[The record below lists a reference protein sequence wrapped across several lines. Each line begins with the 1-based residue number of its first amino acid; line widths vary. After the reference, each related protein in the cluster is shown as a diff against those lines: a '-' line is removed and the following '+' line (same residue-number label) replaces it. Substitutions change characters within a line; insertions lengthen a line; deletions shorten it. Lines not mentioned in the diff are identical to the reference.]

1 MAMGDGNLVLV
12 DGHAETL
19 TKRIDLALIAQ
30 GYPEECVTWVCDGHR
45 RHCNRIGT
53 DHEVH
58 ACFWCD
64 HA

>member
-1 MAMGDGNLVLV
+1 
-12 DGHAETL
+12 
-19 TKRIDLALIAQ
+19 
-30 GYPEECVTWVCDGHR
+30 VTWVCTEHR
-45 RHCNRIGT
+45 RHCHRIGT